1 MTDRR
6 ALLGA
11 LVGAAG
17 ASLAGCAS
25 PSHFPPPT
33 AANMKTALY
42 RNVGE
47 TLEHFEVDA
56 RAATLTPK
64 GAVRLPAGV
73 QYAWPHPSHRVLYI
87 TSSNRG
93 SVLPGE
99 IHHLSAFRIDAANGA
114 LEPLGAPVPL
124 KARSIHMSVDREG
137 RFVLV
142 AYSEPAGVSVHRI
155 EADGGIGAEVV
166 QPAAL
171 DLGIYPHQILGAPGK
186 RTVLLVSRGHNA
198 HGGKPEDPGALHVL
212 RFEGGVLT
220 PQQVVAPNG
229 GYGFGPRHLDFHPT
243 QPWVYVSLERQNRL
257 DVFHFDGERLS
268 GAPLFSRST
277 LGQPERVRPRQL
289 PSAIHV
295 HPNGSVVYVA
305 NRALA
310 TEPYNGRN
318 VFQGGEN
325 TISVFSIHPRTGE
338 PTLIQSI
345 DTRAYH
351 VRTFALDAS
360 ARVLVAASISPMD
373 VREGDRVA
381 TVPAS
386 LSVFR
391 VLADGRLEFARQ
403 YGVATEG
410 NFQWWMGMVGLPAA
424 A

>member
-6 ALLGA
+6 AMLGA

-25 PSHFPPPT
+25 PSP
-33 AANMKTALY
+33 AAAATKTALY
-42 RNVGE
+42 RNVGDV
-47 TLEHFEVDA
+47 LEHFEVDA
-56 RAATLTPK
+56 DAATLTQR
-64 GAVRLPAGV
+64 GTVRLPAGM
-73 QYAWPHPSHRVLYI
+73 QYAWPHPSRQVLYA

-93 SVLPGE
+93 SDLPGE
-99 IHHLSAFRIDAANGA
+99 VHHLSALRIDLATGA
-114 LEPLGAPVPL
+114 LQPLGTPVPL

-155 EADGGIGAEVV
+155 EADGRIGSEVV

-171 DLGIYPHQILGAPGK
+171 NLGIYPHQILAAPGN

-243 QPWVYVSLERQNRL
+243 QPWVFVSLERQNRL
-257 DVFHFDGERLS
+257 DVFQFDGERLS
-268 GAPLFSRST
+268 SAPLFSRST
-277 LGQPERVRPRQL
+277 LGQPEQVRPRQL
-289 PSAIHV
+289 PSAVHV

-305 NRALA
+305 NRGLA
-310 TEPYNGRN
+310 TEPFNGRN

-325 TISVFSIHPRTGE
+325 TLSVFAIHPRTGE

-360 ARVLVAASISPMD
+360 ARLLVAASISPMD
-373 VREGDRVA
+373 VREGDRVV

-391 VLADGRLEFARQ
+391 VLADGRLEFVRT
-403 YGVATEG
+403 YGVATAK

-424 A
+424 